1 MNSSIKQSFN
11 KTYDKLLPEVTLK
24 HPSGLNQQVSVGW
37 SFSPLLFGPLP
48 HLFNGLYAYGFFML
62 LLSIILGGFTLGVA
76 SIIINF
82 ILAENLNRKVMEKLL
97 LQGYELSDTEEKVQ
111 RAKAY
116 LI

>member
-1 MNSSIKQSFN
+1 MKFN
-11 KTYDKLLPEVTLK
+11 KEVTLR
-24 HPSGLNQQVSVGW
+24 HPSGISVRLPVGW
-37 SFSPLLFGPLP
+37 SFSPFFFGPLP